1 MVSCPYVLEG
11 RNKLL
16 EAFLYYI
23 RLQKYV
29 NFDLQDTEIQCSALL
44 GSIENTSFD
53 HIPPDQWAKVINCV
67 SKYECIL

>member
-1 MVSCPYVLEG
+1 M
-11 RNKLL
+11 
-16 EAFLYYI
+16 
-23 RLQKYV
+23 YV

-53 HIPPDQWAKVINCV
+53 HIPHDQWAKVMNCV